1 MVDIITVPEAEQRN
15 ATLCRNRLILALPV
29 LEPSMSLSR
38 VAALVLS
45 GLASFNAAAQV
56 TYQDLRPLFQDLCV
70 VCHSGPGASLGLSLD
85 SYQGVMAGSGRGPVV
100 KPGQPGESELL
111 HRLRGKNQPRMPLTG
126 PPWVPDQDI
135 ARVAR
140 WIEAGAPEGSASGSA
155 AAEPEAAGLAPVA
168 GRSGE
173 NFGQVAPI
181 LLQRCAR
188 CHSDNGI
195 MGRPPEGLRLAG
207 WEQVVGSGE
216 RAAVVPGSPRASEL
230 WRRVTGIARPRMPFD
245 GPPYL
250 DDDEIALL
258 ERWIAAGA
266 PGPDGR
272 KAPMPTGAEVRLHGR
287 LTGRWSLD
295 GLPLDVSGASIR
307 KDPRVGDY
315 VEVRGHVGR
324 DGSIRVERLRP
335 R

>member
-1 MVDIITVPEAEQRN
+1 
-15 ATLCRNRLILALPV
+15 
-29 LEPSMSLSR
+29 MSLSR
-38 VAALVLS
+38 VAALVLFS
-45 GLASFNAAAQV
+45 LFSLNAGAQI
-56 TYQDLRPLFQDLCV
+56 TYQDLKPLFQDHCLM
-70 VCHSGPGASLGLSLD
+70 CHSGPGAPLGLSLD
-85 SYQGVMAGSGRGPVV
+85 SYQGLMDGSSRGAVV
-100 KPGQPGESELL
+100 KSGQPGESELL
-111 HRLRGKNQPRMPLTG
+111 HRLRGESQPRMPLTG
-126 PPWVPDQDI
+126 PPWVPEEDI

-140 WIEAGAPEGSASGSA
+140 WIEAGAPEGNSTGAA
-155 AAEPEAAGLAPVA
+155 AAEPAPAGLAPLA
-168 GRSGE
+168 ERSGE
-173 NFGQVAPI
+173 SFEHVAPI
-181 LLQRCAR
+181 LLQRCAK

-195 MGRPPEGLRLAG
+195 MGRPPEELRLSS
-207 WEQVVGSGE
+207 WEQVVGTGE
-216 RAAVVPGSPRASEL
+216 RAAVVPGVPRASEL

-250 DDDEIALL
+250 DDAQIALL

-295 GLPLDVSGASIR
+295 GLPLDVSGARIR
-307 KDPRVGDY
+307 KNPRVGDY

>member
-1 MVDIITVPEAEQRN
+1 MLLLRI
-15 ATLCRNRLILALPV
+15 
-29 LEPSMSLSR
+29 
-38 VAALVLS
+38 AALALS
-45 GLASFNAAAQV
+45 GLASLNAAAQT
-56 TYQDLRPLFQDLCV
+56 TYQDLRPLFQDQCV
-70 VCHSGPGASLGLSLD
+70 MCHSGPGASLGLRLD
-85 SYQGVMAGSGRGPVV
+85 NYEGVMEGSSRGAVV
-100 KPGQPGESELL
+100 KPGQPAESELL
-111 HRLRGKNQPRMPLTG
+111 HRLRGKSQPRMPLTG
-126 PPWVPDQDI
+126 PPWVPDEDI

-140 WIEAGAPEGSASGSA
+140 WIEAGAPAGSASGSA
-155 AAEPEAAGLAPVA
+155 ATEPEEAAPAPVA
-168 GRSGE
+168 ARSGG
-173 NFGQVAPI
+173 NFGHVAPI
-181 LLQRCAR
+181 LLQRCAK

-195 MGRPPEGLRLAG
+195 MGRPPEGLRLSS

-230 WRRVTGIARPRMPFD
+230 WRRVTGIARPRMPHD

-250 DDDEIALL
+250 DDAEIALL

-272 KAPMPTGAEVRLHGR
+272 KASMPTGAEVRLHGR

-295 GLPLDVSGASIR
+295 GLPLDVSGARIR
-307 KDPRVGDY
+307 KNPRVGDY

-324 DGSIRVERLRP
+324 DGTIRVERLRP